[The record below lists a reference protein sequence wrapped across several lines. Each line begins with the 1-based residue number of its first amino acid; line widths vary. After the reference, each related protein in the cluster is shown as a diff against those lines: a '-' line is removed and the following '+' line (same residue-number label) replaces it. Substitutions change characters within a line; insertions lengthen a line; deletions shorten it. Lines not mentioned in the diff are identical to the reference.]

1 VILAGA
7 VVGSQCFVRKRHSP
21 PGFSPDAEGPV
32 ELGETVPVHPTQ
44 VSLIGVVHSLVGGI
58 RRDCSGRNGGDD
70 ETRTRDLCRDS
81 IAWIGFTTTYKTAG
95 TAKVRLRRTRPHELW
110 VGLWVGDLPSP
121 AARKISPF
129 RTWTSVKP
137 CTRLRYAA
145 HGKHKLAQV
154 SGFRDQETE
163 VGNSKIRT

>member
-1 VILAGA
+1 MAGTTRLELATSA
-7 VVGSQCFVRKRHSP
+7 V
-21 PGFSPDAEGPV
+21 
-32 ELGETVPVHPTQ
+32 TVT
-44 VSLIGVVHSLVGGI
+44 G
-58 RRDCSGRNGGDD
+58 
-70 ETRTRDLCRDS
+70 
-81 IAWIGFTTTYKTAG
+81 IGFTTTYKNAG
-95 TAKVRLRRTRPHELW
+95 TAKIPVRRTRHHELW

-154 SGFRDQETE
+154 SFFINKQPEAGATHFPY
-163 VGNSKIRT
+163 SKLVTI

>member
-1 VILAGA
+1 MDDVQVLNLTRLAA
-7 VVGSQCFVRKRHSP
+7 IHNMRKATS
-21 PGFSPDAEGPV
+21 GPFFQ
-32 ELGETVPVHPTQ
+32 PTTQ
-44 VSLIGVVHSLVGGI
+44 PTI
-58 RRDCSGRNGGDD
+58 RV
-70 ETRTRDLCRDS
+70 
-81 IAWIGFTTTYKTAG
+81 A
-95 TAKVRLRRTRPHELW
+95 
-110 VGLWVGDLPSP
+110 LWVGDLPSP

-163 VGNSKIRT
+163 VGNTRIHT